1 MEREYRHTIEQSTE
15 STLAPVLVEF
25 VKWVLR
31 SAGEHGIRRIYFL
44 ARDGW
49 PMYQAAR
56 ILAEGRDSEI
66 DCRYLK
72 CSRYALRIPAF
83 HLLGRSAVQQIC
95 MRGISVT
102 LRKVLRRFLWH
113 DRIHAKALWRMAR
126 RIWPDIPDPFCFGG
140 TD

>member
-56 ILAEGRDSEI
+56 ILAEE
-66 DCRYLK
+66 
-72 CSRYALRIPAF
+72 
-83 HLLGRSAVQQIC
+83 RS
-95 MRGISVT
+95 
-102 LRKVLRRFLWH
+102 
-113 DRIHAKALWRMAR
+113 
-126 RIWPDIPDPFCFGG
+126 
-140 TD
+140 